1 MSEKYYTV
9 GKIVNTHGIR
19 GEARVMAT
27 TDFPEERFQPGAKL
41 YVKPAGKTQALTVK
55 THRRHKNFN
64 LLSFTELPDLTAV
77 EPLKGQMLYVA
88 GEDQHQLAADEGFY
102 YRDIIGLK
110 IVDQTTGADLGTVK
124 EILSPGA
131 NDVWVVARPGKK
143 DWLLPYIKQVVL
155 DVNLAA
161 KKAIVDLPEGLI
173 DDAD

>member
-19 GEARVMAT
+19 GEVRVMAT
-27 TDFPEERFQPGAKL
+27 TDFPAERFQPGGKL
-41 YVKPAGKTQALTVK
+41 YIQPAGKLQALTIK

-64 LLSFTELPDLTAV
+64 LLSFVELPDLTAV
-77 EPLKGQMLYVA
+77 EPIKGQTVLVA
-88 GEDQHQLAADEGFY
+88 GDDRQELAPDEGYY

-110 IVDQTTGADLGTVK
+110 IVDQATNADLGTVK

-143 DWLLPYIKQVVL
+143 DWLLPYLKQVVL
-155 DVNLAA
+155 DVDLATQQA
-161 KKAIVDLPEGLI
+161 TVDLPEGLI